1 MSYNSENIKIL
12 KGLDAVRKRPG
23 MYIGSTDINGLHHL
37 LWEII
42 DNSMDEALANHAKN
56 IKITLNDNDSVTV
69 EDDGRGI
76 PVGKHSSGLSTIE
89 VVFTKLHAGGKFNS
103 DAYKISGGLNGVG
116 ASVVNALSDELS
128 VTIYR
133 DGFEYLTTFGN
144 GGKLIKNTK
153 KIGVS
158 SKKGTKITFL
168 PSKSIFG
175 VSKFDY
181 EIISERLRE
190 SSFLI
195 KNIKIKLSSKITGQ
209 KDVFEYEN
217 GIYQFIDFINK
228 SKKSISP
235 IIIWNGVEGDIK
247 FDIAFQY
254 TNTISETIISF
265 VNNVKTKDGGK
276 HVDGFKSAFT
286 KTVNEF
292 VKKQNLLKKSQGNLE
307 GSDIREGITA
317 IISVSVPENML
328 QFVGQT
334 KDKLGT
340 QDVKNKVESFI
351 SKHLTYWLNENKK
364 IADKIIENMIIS
376 SKARLAAKKARMDA
390 RNIKASK
397 NKEISLSGK
406 LTPAQI
412 KDPKQIELY
421 LVEGSS
427 AGGSAKLGRDR
438 KFQAILP
445 LRGKVINAEKA
456 KLKDIIQNE
465 EIISI
470 IHSIG
475 ADFGAD
481 FDISKIKYD
490 KIIIMTDADTDGAH
504 IQILLLTFFYRL
516 MRPLIEQGKIYVALP
531 PLYKVTISGKKII
544 YAWNDHDLRK
554 IINANKNTEI
564 QRYKGLGE
572 MNSDQLWDTT
582 MNPETRTLIKISI
595 DDLSIAERRIT
606 TLMGDNVLPR
616 REWIEKNIKFINDD
630 KFLKTIKD
638 SNE

>member
-1 MSYNSENIKIL
+1 MSYDSENIKIL

-42 DNSMDEALANHAKN
+42 DNCMDEALANFAKN
-56 IKITLNDNDSVTV
+56 IKITLNDDNSVTV

-76 PVGKHSSGLSTIE
+76 PVEKHASGISTIE

-116 ASVVNALSDELS
+116 ASVVNALSDKLD
-128 VTIYR
+128 VVVYR
-133 DGFEYLTTFGN
+133 DKFEYLTKFAN
-144 GGKLIKNTK
+144 GGKLISNTQ
-153 KIGVS
+153 KIGVT
-158 SKKGTKITFL
+158 SKRGTKITFL
-168 PSKSIFG
+168 PSKAIFDDI
-175 VSKFDY
+175 KFDY

-195 KNIKIKLSSKITGQ
+195 ENIKIKLKSRITGQ
-209 KDVFEYEN
+209 QDIFEYEN
-217 GIYQFIDFINK
+217 GIQQFIQFINK
-228 SKKSISP
+228 SKKIISP
-235 IIIWNGVEGDIK
+235 IIIWKGLEEGIK
-247 FDIAFQY
+247 LDIAFQY
-254 TNTISETIISF
+254 TSTISETIISF

-276 HVDGFKSAFT
+276 HVDGFKFAFT
-286 KTVNEF
+286 KTINEYI
-292 VKKQNLLKKSQGNLE
+292 KQQNLLKKNQSNLE

-317 IISVSVPENML
+317 IISVSLPENML

-340 QDVKNKVESFI
+340 QNVKTVVESFI
-351 SKHLTYWLNENKK
+351 SKHLLYWLNENKK

-490 KIIIMTDADTDGAH
+490 KVIIMTDADTDGAH

-516 MRPLIEQGKIYVALP
+516 MRPLIEHGKVYVALP
-531 PLYKVTISGKKII
+531 PLYKVTISKKKII
-544 YAWNDHDLRK
+544 YAWNDSDLKK
-554 IINANKNTEI
+554 ILSENKNTEI

-595 DDLSIAERRIT
+595 NDLSIAERRIT

-616 REWIEKNIKFINDD
+616 REWIEKNIKFVNDD
-630 KFLKTIKD
+630 KFLNILKD